1 MDLSVII
8 VSWNVKEQLQENL
21 KALYRS
27 QTSFSWEVFV
37 VDNASTDGSQ
47 EMIRT
52 LFPDVKLIANDANLG
67 FAKANNLAIKEAS
80 GRFIL
85 LLNPDMR
92 LQTDTLEKA
101 LDFIQ
106 AKPETV
112 VAGGRLLDRDGQI
125 LPQIRSFPTFLD
137 QALVILKLPHLFP
150 GLLSKYLQKD
160 FNYSQA
166 AKVDSIRGSFFLI
179 NRPAYQ
185 KISGQEKPFLDER
198 YFIWFEEVDFCRQVY
213 KLGGEV
219 WYNPE
224 AVAVDLVGQSFKQV
238 KVGKTQSYF
247 RSSMLAYFKKWE
259 AAWQYYALLCLWP
272 LGIFLAKLSGIG
284 KKIISK

>member
-21 KALYRS
+21 KALYHS
-27 QTSFSWEVFV
+27 QIDFDWEVFV

-47 EMIRT
+47 EMVRN
-52 LFPDVKLIANDANLG
+52 LFPDVKLIINDSNLG
-67 FAKANNLAIKEAS
+67 FAKANNLAIKQAQ

-92 LQTDTLEKA
+92 LQPDTLKKMF
-101 LDFIQ
+101 DFMEN
-106 AKPETV
+106 KPEAV
-112 VAGGRLLDRDGQI
+112 VGGGRLLDQASKV
-125 LPQIRSFPTFLD
+125 LPQIRNFPTFFD

-150 GLLSKYLQKD
+150 GFLDKYLQKD
-160 FNYSQA
+160 FDYSQT
-166 AKVDSIRGSFFLI
+166 AKVDSIRGSFFMI
-179 NRPAYQ
+179 NRLAYQ
-185 KISGQEKPFLDER
+185 KLSDQEKPFLDER

-238 KVGKTQSYF
+238 KTGRTQNYF
-247 RSSMLAYFKKWE
+247 RSSMLAYFKKWKP
-259 AAWQYYALLCLWP
+259 AWQYYFLWFLWP
-272 LGIFLAKLSGIG
+272 LGIFLAKSSALMR
-284 KKIISK
+284 KIFIK